1 MNTLI
6 TTTLSL
12 LAAVT
17 GHCRRLTS
25 ARADDQ
31 GASTLEMVIIILG
44 LVTVAGVLVA
54 ALTAAVSARVAQIQ

>member
-1 MNTLI
+1 MNALI

-17 GHCRRLTS
+17 GRCRRSIS

-44 LVTVAGVLVA
+44 LVTVAGILVA